1 MICRKLAFFAVLLM
15 AGSLGWVQAQDQL
28 QGKQEDTAAARRA
41 ELEER
46 AQQAYDRILASQTEP
61 LAKTAED
68 VIQRCIEAMG
78 GRQALASLQTLTI
91 TSKGHMISGG
101 FGGTR
106 YLKAPNFIRQPRNGG
121 RAIVTDGVSAW
132 LVEGKKWHPVTTG
145 RNVWQQIMSITLDL
159 VSYDKKK
166 VSYELLG
173 TVPLEGSALY
183 KLRKT
188 LSTGKEVFVYFSIET
203 GLLMM
208 EEEFGDDGWK
218 ANLYFDH
225 REVAGVK
232 LPHMRVRVADVLKT
246 AHVALLSYQANEPL
260 EDSLFLKP

>member
-1 MICRKLAFFAVLLM
+1 MICRRLGFFVIVLM
-15 AGSLGWVQAQDQL
+15 AGSLGWVQSQDQS
-28 QGKQEDTAAARRA
+28 QKEDAIAARRA

-78 GRQALASLQTLTI
+78 GRQALASLRTLTM
-91 TSKGHMISGG
+91 TSTGHMISGG
-101 FGGTR
+101 FGTTR
-106 YLKAPNFIRQPRNGG
+106 HLKAPNFIRQMRSGG

-132 LVEGKKWHPVTTG
+132 LVEGEKWQPAPPG
-145 RNVWQQIMSITLDL
+145 RYVWQQMMSITLDL
-159 VSYDKKK
+159 VSYAEKKI
-166 VSYELLG
+166 SYELLD

-188 LSTGKEVFVYFSIET
+188 LSTGKEVYLYFSIET

-225 REVAGVK
+225 REVAGVQ

-260 EDSLFLKP
+260 KDSLFVKP

>member
-1 MICRKLAFFAVLLM
+1 MICRKLALFVVVLM
-15 AGSLGWVQAQDQL
+15 AVSLGRVQAQDQL
-28 QGKQEDTAAARRA
+28 QVQKEDALAARRA

-78 GRQALASLQTLTI
+78 GRQALASLRTLTM

-101 FGGTR
+101 FGTTR
-106 YLKAPNFIRQPRNGG
+106 HLKAPNFIRQLRSGG

-132 LVEGKKWHPVTTG
+132 LVEGEKWQPAPPG
-145 RNVWQQIMSITLDL
+145 RNVWQQMMSITLDL
-159 VSYDKKK
+159 VSHAEKK
-166 VSYELLG
+166 VSYELLD
-173 TVPLEGSALY
+173 TVPLEGSALH

-188 LSTGKEVFVYFSIET
+188 LSTGKEVYVYFSIET